1 MSLREAVG
9 SRWLEI
15 HVSEALREDLGR
27 AGDITCEATVP
38 ETIIGQADL
47 VAKQVGV
54 LAGAD
59 WAILTGE
66 RTEPPVNWEFV
77 VEDGTRLKPGQ
88 VVAHVRGP
96 LWGILIS
103 ERTAING
110 LARLSGIAG
119 MTNAAVKAVRG
130 TRARV
135 LDTRKTTPGWRVAE
149 KYAVRIGGGA
159 NHRVGLYDEILI
171 KENHIEA
178 AGGIGNAMERA
189 LEWRRKRA
197 LELNVPIEI
206 EVKSLEELKEALVF
220 SPERILLDNFSLE
233 DLKLAVKTAGERCEL
248 EASGGITLQN
258 IADVAASGVRRIS
271 LGALTHSAP
280 PLDLSLLVKHV

>member
-1 MSLREAVG
+1 MSLRDAVG
-9 SRWLEI
+9 SRWLET

-66 RTEPPVNWEFV
+66 RSEPPVTWEFV
-77 VEDGTRLKPGQ
+77 LDDGAHVKPGQ
-88 VVAHVRGP
+88 VIAHVRGP

-110 LARLSGIAG
+110 LARLSGIA
-119 MTNAAVKAVRG
+119 TLTSKASKKVKG
-130 TRARV
+130 THARV
-135 LDTRKTTPGWRVAE
+135 LDTRKTTPGWRMAE
-149 KYAVRIGGGA
+149 KYAVRIGGGV

-178 AGGIGNAMERA
+178 AGGIEEA
-189 LEWRRKRA
+189 LIAAKEWRDRLPTR
-197 LELNVPIEI
+197 EGVPIEI
-206 EVKSLEELKEALVF
+206 EVTSPEEMAAALKHK
-220 SPERILLDNFSLE
+220 PERILLDNFSPE
-233 DLKLAVKTAGERCEL
+233 QLKQAVQSAGGDVEL
-248 EASGGITLQN
+248 EASGGITLAN
-258 IADVAASGVRRIS
+258 LTDVAASGVHRIS